1 MSVPR
6 ARAAKQTRRRAPP
19 THRGIPGRPIVRVP
33 GCPPIAE
40 VMTGVITY
48 YVTFGE
54 LPALDR
60 QGRPLMFYSQRV
72 HDKCYRR
79 GHFDAGQFAETFD
92 DRGSR
97 EGYCLYKVGCRGP
110 TTYNACSTTR
120 WNEGVSFPIA
130 SGHGCLGCS
139 EPDFWDNGPFYE
151 RLQTFPQFGAEATAN
166 RIGATAA
173 AGAGAGIGARAGP
186 PAPRRARGKP
196 NSPAETD
203 KRA

>member
-1 MSVPR
+1 
-6 ARAAKQTRRRAPP
+6 
-19 THRGIPGRPIVRVP
+19 
-33 GCPPIAE
+33 
-40 VMTGVITY
+40 MTGVITY

-120 WNEGVSFPIA
+120 WNEGVSFPIG

-151 RLQTFPQFGAEATAN
+151 RLETFPQFGAEANGEPHRRHGRGSRRRRHRGARGAHGPEAGEGETQFTR
-166 RIGATAA
+166 RIGKTS
-173 AGAGAGIGARAGP
+173 RLTEW
-186 PAPRRARGKP
+186 RT
-196 NSPAETD
+196 EQ
-203 KRA
+203 